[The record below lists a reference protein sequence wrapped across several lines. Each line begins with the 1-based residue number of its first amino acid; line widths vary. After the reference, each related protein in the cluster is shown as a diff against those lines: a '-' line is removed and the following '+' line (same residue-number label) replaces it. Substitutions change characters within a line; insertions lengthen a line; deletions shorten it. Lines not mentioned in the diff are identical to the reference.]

1 MKNNPFE
8 LTSDQKKI
16 IQDISSLCGVKQE
29 TVSQVWKYTLLMNYL
44 SLLENRKVKNHMIQ
58 IPFIGKIWVHQG
70 DSASGGAGGG
80 DEDLTIQPFFT
91 ESFSEM
97 IRRLK
102 TGDDTKLVKYF
113 EEEFID
119 PVLTEIEE
127 S

>member
-1 MKNNPFE
+1 MKNSPFE
-8 LTSDQKKI
+8 ISSEQKKI

-44 SLLENRKVKNHMIQ
+44 SLLENRSSKNHVVQ
-58 IPFIGKIWVHQG
+58 IPFIGKIWVHEG
-70 DSASGGAGGG
+70 ES
-80 DEDLTIQPFFT
+80 DLQIQPYFT
-91 ESFSEM
+91 EQFADM
-97 IRRLK
+97 IRRVK
-102 TGDDTKLVKYF
+102 SGDDTRLVKYF

>member
-16 IQDISSLCGVKQE
+16 IQDISSLCGIKQE

-44 SLLENRKVKNHMIQ
+44 NLLEHRDSKNQVVQ
-58 IPFIGKIWVHQG
+58 IPYIGKVWVHEQDDG
-70 DSASGGAGGG
+70 ELSTQS
-80 DEDLTIQPFFT
+80 FFT
-91 ESFSEM
+91 ESFTEM
-97 IRRLK
+97 LKRMK
-102 TGDDTKLVKYF
+102 TGDDTKIMKYF